1 MSDINVTIAELGPA
15 TGLLLSAEIDID
27 IADDG
32 TFADFCLT
40 NTTPTSAANPDPL
53 IDQLLFN
60 LATFDSTQTQLAISL
75 VTYIPAGGSPVAGDW
90 SFFDSSGPPPNGFD
104 HNSGGCGL
112 FQYLVDENPSTPDHR
127 LHSGDT
133 LCFRLSVI
141 NPALNPTLRFTEDT
155 FLNAPPAENG
165 DSQVALSFQQLG
177 PGGGGSD
184 CIDGDFEENGEE

>member
-1 MSDINVTIAELGPA
+1 MSDINVTITELGPA
-15 TGLLLSAEIDID
+15 TGLLLSVEIDID

-32 TFADFCLT
+32 TFSDFCVT

-53 IDQLLFN
+53 IDQVLFN
-60 LATFDSTQTQLAISL
+60 LATFDSTQTQLAISN
-75 VTYIPAGGSPVAGDW
+75 VTYTPAGGLPVAGDW
-90 SFFDSSGPPPNGFD
+90 SFFDSSAPPPGGFD

-112 FQYLVDENPSTPDHR
+112 FQYLVDENPNPPDHR
-127 LHSGDT
+127 LHSQDT

-155 FLNAPPAENG
+155 FLNAPAAENG
-165 DSQVALSFQQLG
+165 DSQVAVSFQRLG
-177 PGGGGSD
+177 PQGADSD